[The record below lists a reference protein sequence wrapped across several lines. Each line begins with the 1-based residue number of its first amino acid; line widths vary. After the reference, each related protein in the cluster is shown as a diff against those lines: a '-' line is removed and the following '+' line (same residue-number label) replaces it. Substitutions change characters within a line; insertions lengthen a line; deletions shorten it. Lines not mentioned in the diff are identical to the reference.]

1 MEARQRTWPFVLPD
15 ARRKP
20 PSRAAREGNTSFQA
34 CSTETAERVPKT
46 IWDLCRLVSVDVSMN
61 TTRPLRMV
69 LPITRKG
76 LRLKGDAM
84 NPDKLED
91 KLQKYEQIKDLAAM
105 RHYEGWQ
112 HDCAKMPDLL

>member
-1 MEARQRTWPFVLPD
+1 
-15 ARRKP
+15 
-20 PSRAAREGNTSFQA
+20 
-34 CSTETAERVPKT
+34 
-46 IWDLCRLVSVDVSMN
+46 
-61 TTRPLRMV
+61 MV

-112 HDCAKMPDLL
+112 HDCTKMLDLL

>member
-1 MEARQRTWPFVLPD
+1 
-15 ARRKP
+15 
-20 PSRAAREGNTSFQA
+20 
-34 CSTETAERVPKT
+34 
-46 IWDLCRLVSVDVSMN
+46 
-61 TTRPLRMV
+61 MV

-112 HDCAKMPDLL
+112 HDCTKMPDLL